1 MITLGLTGFPLAHS
15 LSPCIHQAALKYC
28 QLEGEYS
35 LFPLAPHDRKG
46 LTALLEQVRAGEIT
60 GLNVTIP
67 HKQAIMPLL
76 DALTPAAEAIG
87 AVNTVF
93 MRDGFLIG
101 DNTDAPGFLSD
112 LRCFL
117 EASSRDEKNGRHA
130 LLLGAGGVAHAVAY
144 ALLDDGWRV
153 SIAARRAEQAREL
166 MDQFPQYIGRMSSLG
181 FSGADLLGVAMDA
194 SLVVNATPMGMSP
207 HVESTPWPE
216 DVPLPGGAAVYDLV
230 YNPRQTKLVQT
241 ALDAGLPARSGLGM
255 LVEQAALA
263 FEIWTGCRVARDVL
277 YSIVEVV

>member
-1 MITLGLTGFPLAHS
+1 MITLALTGYPLAHS
-15 LSPCIHQAALKYC
+15 LSPRIHQAALKYC

-35 LFPLAPHDRKG
+35 LFPVAPHDHGG
-46 LTALLEQVRAGEIT
+46 LTALLEQVRAGEVK

-76 DALTPAAEAIG
+76 DELTPAAEAIG

-93 MRDGFLIG
+93 MRAGVLVG

-117 EASSRDEKNGRHA
+117 EASSWNEKEDRQA
-130 LLLGAGGVAHAVAY
+130 LLLGAGGAAHAVAY

-166 MDQFPQYIGRMSSLG
+166 MNQFPQDNGRLSSLG
-181 FSGADLLGVAMDA
+181 FSIADLRAA
-194 SLVVNATPMGMSP
+194 AAHCSLVVNATPVGMSP
-207 HVESTPWPE
+207 RIDSSPWPE

-230 YNPRQTKLVQT
+230 YNPRQTKLVGA
-241 ALDAGLPARSGLGM
+241 ALDAGLPAQSGLGM

-263 FEIWTGCRVARDVL
+263 FEIWTGCRVPRDVL
-277 YSIVEVV
+277 YSVVEVA